1 MKRITEKPAGI
12 VFDLDGTLLNTIDDL
27 ADAVNEALDQFH
39 YPKRTL
45 EEVRSFVGNGV
56 EVLMKRACPE
66 DISSSRFNDCLKH
79 FKDYYESH
87 LLVKT
92 KPYEGILEMLA
103 TLKAEKI
110 IMAIVSNKIDSAV
123 KDLMTLFFQD
133 FISIGIGDRKG
144 LALKPNPDSVYEA
157 IKQMGLHENDLILYI
172 GDSETDVKTAQNA
185 GLPFIGV
192 SWGFRTF
199 EELKRAGAE
208 VIVKNPEE
216 LVLKI
221 IKKRGL

>member
-1 MKRITEKPAGI
+1 
-12 VFDLDGTLLNTIDDL
+12 
-27 ADAVNEALDQFH
+27 
-39 YPKRTL
+39 
-45 EEVRSFVGNGV
+45 
-56 EVLMKRACPE
+56 
-66 DISSSRFNDCLKH
+66 
-79 FKDYYESH
+79 
-87 LLVKT
+87 
-92 KPYEGILEMLA
+92 
-103 TLKAEKI
+103 
-110 IMAIVSNKIDSAV
+110 
-123 KDLMTLFFQD
+123 
-133 FISIGIGDRKG
+133 
-144 LALKPNPDSVYEA
+144 
-157 IKQMGLHENDLILYI
+157 LYI